1 MKKTGWPPYLLQDD
15 CRKLFRWF
23 ADRIDAR
30 HTLRNVLKAV
40 KQTTYPNCPHCRGL
54 GYDASG
60 LLCACVKEKK

>member
-1 MKKTGWPPYLLQDD
+1 MKTGWPPYLLQDD

-30 HTLRNVLKAV
+30 WALRKALE
-40 KQTTYPNCPHCRGL
+40 TPAEPWCSHCRGL

-60 LLCACVKEKK
+60 YTCTCIGEKK